1 VVCATHEEIDHVTWA
16 IRSLR
21 KQAGRLGESCQVG
34 RDVPLNWTTAQKSD
48 LRSFRPGQIL
58 GFHRAVKGIAKNET
72 LEVVR
77 SEEKRVTVR
86 NERGELRT
94 ITARQAKSFEVYE
107 RRPLEISAG
116 DRLLITANR
125 HDSDFR
131 TTNGEIAT
139 VARVDQKGLIRLDD
153 GRVLPPN
160 FKQFA
165 HGYAITAHRSQ
176 GKSVDKV
183 IVSGDGMQKELFY
196 VAASRGRESVLV
208 ITSDKERLRETVARS
223 TARQSASE
231 LQRSARPGLHQ
242 GMNRGFEAARR
253 LARQAA
259 QYLWSTFQR
268 QRGHEVMHEPRME
281 RTHDLSIDR
290 SL

>member
-1 VVCATHEEIDHVTWA
+1 
-16 IRSLR
+16 LR
-21 KQAGRLGESCQVG
+21 KSRTRRLM
-34 RDVPLNWTTAQKSD
+34 
-48 LRSFRPGQIL
+48 
-58 GFHRAVKGIAKNET
+58 
-72 LEVVR
+72 
-77 SEEKRVTVR
+77 VR
-86 NERGELRT
+86 NERGELRA
-94 ITARQAKSFEVYE
+94 ITAGQAKSFEVYE

-125 HDSDFR
+125 HEPNFR
-131 TTNGEIAT
+131 ATNGEIVT
-139 VARVDQKGLIRLDD
+139 VARVDERGLIRLED

-165 HGYAITAHRSQ
+165 HGYAVTAHRSQ

-196 VAASRGRESVLV
+196 VAASRGRESVVV

-231 LQRSARPGLHQ
+231 LAPSTRPGLQQ
-242 GMNRGFEAARR
+242 GMNRGFEAACK
-253 LARQAA
+253 LARWGA

-268 QRGHEVMHEPRME
+268 QRWHEDVIQVPRME
-281 RTHDLSIDR
+281 RSHDLSIDR
-290 SL
+290 

>member
-1 VVCATHEEIDHVTWA
+1 M
-16 IRSLR
+16 
-21 KQAGRLGESCQVG
+21 G
-34 RDVPLNWTTAQKSD
+34 N
-48 LRSFRPGQIL
+48 FRPGQL
-58 GFHRAVKGIAKNET
+58 LSFHRAVKGIAKNET
-72 LEVVR
+72 LEVVQG
-77 SEEKRVTVR
+77 EDKRLTVR
-86 NERGELRT
+86 NERGELRA

-125 HDSDFR
+125 PDPDFR
-131 TTNGEIAT
+131 ATNGEIVT
-139 VARVDQKGLIRLDD
+139 VARVDRRGLIRLED

-165 HGYAITAHRSQ
+165 HGYAVTAHRSQ

-196 VAASRGRESVLV
+196 VAASRGRESVVV
-208 ITSDKERLRETVARS
+208 ITSDKERLRETVAHS

-231 LQRSARPGLHQ
+231 LARRARPDLHQ
-242 GMNRGFEAARR
+242 GMNRGFEAACR
-253 LARQAA
+253 LARRAA
-259 QYLWSTFQR
+259 QYVWSTFRR
-268 QRGHEVMHEPRME
+268 QRLHEDVIHEPRLE